1 MYQKEEAEGQGE
13 RRGRV
18 ELATRRR
25 DEGRGERR
33 REVTN
38 EYAGSED
45 TQNKDAAYHWCSC

>member
-18 ELATRRR
+18 ELAR

-45 TQNKDAAYHWCSC
+45 TQNEDAAYH